1 MNPTLQTKVDQY
13 IEIYEQLYKTFKWK
27 VTDPLSLMMIA
38 SMYVVNQKPF
48 DVNRLMDISDG
59 IKKNVGMLSTL
70 NSPHRYTFAAML
82 DVKFENPMEQFSKML
97 NIYEHLIGSKFS
109 RESFTYLCAYI
120 LLTIESELD
129 LQTRISRSR
138 SLYKGMRS
146 NHFFLT
152 SSSDYP
158 LAVLLSNEDGTVEE
172 LLQNMEHFYSKLNQY
187 GFSKGNDLQFLSHV
201 LSLNPSDRDIVA
213 ERCVSLLDECKRRR
227 KVKIRRMHY
236 PVLGLLSFLENGVQE
251 LDIITEIVTQ
261 LNHHKRFKW
270 HKDINFMMAVNFLV
284 SEKMDDSNL
293 IGTNMYTIIETLIQ
307 AQQAVMIAV
316 VAGSAAASSSG
327 GE

>member
-1 MNPTLQTKVDQY
+1 MKATLQTKVENY

-27 VTDPLSLMMIA
+27 VMDPRSLMMIA

-48 DVNRLMDISDG
+48 NLKQLMDISDG
-59 IKKNVGMLSTL
+59 FKKNVGMLSTL

-82 DVKFENPMEQFSKML
+82 DIKFENPMEQFSKML
-97 NIYEHLIGSKFS
+97 NIYEQLIGSKFS

-120 LLTIESELD
+120 LLTNDSELN

-158 LAVLLSNEDGTVEE
+158 LAVLLSNEEGSVEQ
-172 LLQNMEHFYSKLNQY
+172 LLDNMEHFYAKLNEY

-201 LSLNPSDRDIVA
+201 LSLNPNGQDTVM
-213 ERCVSLLDECKRRR
+213 ERCVKLLDECKRRR
-227 KVKIRRMHY
+227 NVKIRRMHY

-251 LDIITEIVTQ
+251 LDTITEIVTQ

-284 SEKMDDSNL
+284 SESLEDSNL
-293 IGTNMYTIIETLIQ
+293 IGTNMYTIVETLIQ
-307 AQQAVMIAV
+307 AQQAVMLAS
-316 VAGSAAASSSG
+316 VAGVAATSSSG